1 MKLIK
6 VEHINK
12 NFVNNGE
19 TLEVLGDINFEVD
32 KGETSIILGPSGC
45 GKTTLFNI
53 IAGLIPATK
62 GKVFFGNEEILSPH
76 NQIGVIFQETRL
88 FPWLKVK
95 ENIAF
100 GLKLKNKINLD
111 EKVAKYIDIVG
122 LKGFENLYPHEL
134 SGGMKQRVA
143 IARTL
148 AVEPE
153 IILMDE
159 PFGALDPKTR
169 KKMHEHVLE
178 IKEKLD
184 TTILF
189 ITHNLKE
196 AVFLAN
202 KIYILSALPAK
213 IIKEIEI
220 PKVLRDDKNKIVEI
234 ENQITKIMTEV

>member
-6 VEHINK
+6 VEHIGK
-12 NFVNNGE
+12 NFINNSE
-19 TLEVLGDINFEVD
+19 MLEVLGDINFEVSR
-32 KGETSIILGPSGC
+32 GETCVILGPSGC

-53 IAGLIPATK
+53 ISGLTPTTS
-62 GKVFFGNEEILSPH
+62 GKIIFENKEISSPH
-76 NQIGVIFQETRL
+76 EKFGVIFQEARL

-100 GLKLKNKINLD
+100 GLQLKNKDNLN
-111 EKVAKYIDIVG
+111 KKLSKYIDIVG

-148 AVEPE
+148 TVEPE

-169 KKMHEHVLE
+169 KKMHELVLE
-178 IKEKLD
+178 VKKKLG

-189 ITHNLKE
+189 ITHNIKE
-196 AVFLAN
+196 AVFLAD
-202 KIYILSALPAK
+202 KIYILSELPAK
-213 IIKEIEI
+213 IIKEIKI
-220 PKVLRDDKNKIVEI
+220 PKSLREDKNKIIEI
-234 ENQITKIMTEV
+234 ENQITKTMIEY

>member
-6 VEHINK
+6 VEHISK
-12 NFVNNGE
+12 NFVNNSM
-19 TLEVLGDINFEVD
+19 TLEVLGDINFEVE

-53 IAGLIPATK
+53 IAGLTSTTK
-62 GKVFFGNEEILSPH
+62 GKIFFENEEILSPYKK
-76 NQIGVIFQETRL
+76 IGVIFQETRL
-88 FPWLKVK
+88 FPWLKIK

-100 GLKLKNKINLD
+100 GLKLKKITD
-111 EKVAKYIDIVG
+111 QDKITAKYIDIVG

-159 PFGALDPKTR
+159 PFSALDPKTR
-169 KKMHEHVLE
+169 KKMHELIWE
-178 IKEKLD
+178 IREKLG

-189 ITHNLKE
+189 ITHNIKE
-196 AVFLAN
+196 AVFLAD
-202 KIYILSALPAK
+202 KIYILSALPAE
-213 IIKEIEI
+213 IIKEFEI
-220 PKVLRDDKNKIVEI
+220 QKYWRNDKNKIAAI
-234 ENQITKIMTEV
+234 ENLITKIMTEA

>member
-1 MKLIK
+1 MKLIT
-6 VEHINK
+6 VEHIK

-76 NQIGVIFQETRL
+76 KQIGIIFQETRL

-122 LKGFENLYPHEL
+122 LKGFENLYPH
-134 SGGMKQRVA
+134 
-143 IARTL
+143 
-148 AVEPE
+148 
-153 IILMDE
+153 
-159 PFGALDPKTR
+159 
-169 KKMHEHVLE
+169 
-178 IKEKLD
+178 
-184 TTILF
+184 
-189 ITHNLKE
+189 
-196 AVFLAN
+196 
-202 KIYILSALPAK
+202 
-213 IIKEIEI
+213 
-220 PKVLRDDKNKIVEI
+220 
-234 ENQITKIMTEV
+234 

>member
-19 TLEVLGDINFEVD
+19 SLKILGDINFKLD

-62 GKVFFGNEEILSPH
+62 GKIFFGNEEIVSPH
-76 NQIGVIFQETRL
+76 KQIGVIFQETRL

-100 GLKLKNKINLD
+100 GLKLKNKTNLD
-111 EKVAKYIDIVG
+111 EKVVKYIDIVG

-143 IARTL
+143 VARTL

-153 IILMDE
+153 FILMDE

-169 KKMHEHVLE
+169 KKMHELVLE

-196 AVFLAN
+196 AVFLAD

-220 PKVLRDDKNKIVEI
+220 PKVLRNDKNKIIEI
-234 ENQITKIMTEV
+234 ENQITKIMTEA

>member
-1 MKLIK
+1 M
-6 VEHINK
+6 
-12 NFVNNGE
+12 
-19 TLEVLGDINFEVD
+19 
-32 KGETSIILGPSGC
+32 P
-45 GKTTLFNI
+45 
-53 IAGLIPATK
+53 
-62 GKVFFGNEEILSPH
+62 PH
-76 NQIGVIFQETRL
+76 QIGVIFQETRL

-169 KKMHEHVLE
+169 KKMHELVLE